1 MAKIDLSTV
10 ENYSSMT
17 PEEKVAF
24 FEAYE
29 LPEVPKPDN
38 TEADKLKA
46 ALSKANAEAASYK
59 RELREKQTEQER
71 LESERKEADQK
82 KDELI
87 AQYEAERRVSSYTK
101 KFVEAGYDIETA
113 SKMAQSLPAGV
124 ADDYFAA
131 TKTYLEAKTK
141 EIESAALNKQPSLTP
156 GAPPT
161 AGQAD
166 KDEQNKMR
174 SWFGLP
180 PIK

>member
-10 ENYSSMT
+10 EKYSEMT
-17 PEEKVAF
+17 AEEKVAF

-29 LPEVPKPDN
+29 IPDPPKPDN
-38 TEADKLKA
+38 EEAEKLKT
-46 ALSKANAEAASYK
+46 ALSKANSEAAAYK
-59 RELREKQTEQER
+59 KALREKQTEQER

-87 AQYEAERRVSSYTK
+87 AQYEAERRVNDYTK
-101 KFVEAGYDIETA
+101 KFVASGYDLETA
-113 SKMAQSLPAGV
+113 SKMAASLPAGV
-124 ADDYFAA
+124 TDEYFAA
-131 TKTYLEAKTK
+131 TKTFIEAKTK
-141 EIESAALNKQPSLTP
+141 EIESAALNKQPTLTP

>member
-1 MAKIDLSTV
+1 MKIDTSKIEGYAEMSAEDKLKAL
-10 ENYSSMT
+10 EG
-17 PEEKVAF
+17 
-24 FEAYE
+24 FEFDA
-29 LPEVPKPDN
+29 PAPDT

-46 ALSKANAEAASYK
+46 ALSKANSEAAEWK
-59 RELREKQTEQER
+59 RQFREKQTEQER

-87 AQYEAERRVSSYTK
+87 AQYEAERRVNEYTK
-101 KFVEAGYDIETA
+101 KFVASGYDLETA
-113 SKMAQSLPAGV
+113 SKMAASLPAGV
-124 ADDYFAA
+124 TDEYFAA
-131 TKTYLEAKTK
+131 TKTFIEAKTK
-141 EIESAALNKQPSLTP
+141 EIESAALNKQPTLTP

>member
-1 MAKIDLSTV
+1 MKIDTSKIEGYAEMSAEDKLKAL
-10 ENYSSMT
+10 E
-17 PEEKVAF
+17 AF
-24 FEAYE
+24 D
-29 LPEVPKPDN
+29 LPDPPAPDN

-131 TKTYLEAKTK
+131 TKTYLETKTK

-161 AGQAD
+161 AKDAD
-166 KDEQNKMR
+166 KDTINKQR

>member
-1 MAKIDLSTV
+1 MKIDTSKIEGYAEMSAEDKLKAL
-10 ENYSSMT
+10 EG
-17 PEEKVAF
+17 
-24 FEAYE
+24 FEFDA
-29 LPEVPKPDN
+29 PAPDT

-46 ALSKANAEAASYK
+46 ALSKANSEAAEWK
-59 RELREKQTEQER
+59 RQFREKQTEQER

-87 AQYEAERRVSSYTK
+87 AQYEAERRVNEYTK
-101 KFVEAGYDIETA
+101 KFVASGYDLETA
-113 SKMAQSLPAGV
+113 SKMAASLPAGV
-124 ADDYFAA
+124 TDEYFAA
-131 TKTYLEAKTK
+131 TKTFIEAKTK
-141 EIESAALNKQPSLTP
+141 ELEAAALNKQPGLTP